1 MGKGLKGVLRALQN
15 KMRRAVSPMPPFME
29 LFNKFREVLA
39 SHNKAVEMIADMGE
53 KLSGEYLFDTSYI
66 ESAYAELST
75 AVWGSIKSF
84 DSFTRGRYPNLMDAF
99 VRIDNRISDML
110 SNTAST
116 SGEMIVFRE
125 DTLWDMYYE
134 VGGKNA
140 GLAEVGNILKLDVP
154 EAFFV
159 TTLAFDEFIA
169 FNGLRERAEAL
180 MKTDSISE
188 NDFAALRDAV
198 IGSEIPSALDE
209 AFDKAIKKM
218 RTKCGA
224 SSSVAV
230 RSSAEEEDGRLSF
243 AGQFDTVLNVPLEGG
258 AIKEA
263 YKRVVASLFSLH
275 SIAYQRRFRY
285 DAGKMKMAVGCVAM
299 VDAVSSGVVYSVDP
313 SGKKENALISANWGL
328 GKTVVEGLVEADIY
342 RVEKGQVPKI
352 LGTRCGKKESM
363 TVVLP
368 SGGVDSIHTPDDLRG
383 KQVLD
388 SEVIVD
394 LTIRAQS
401 LEKHFRRPQDIEWAI
416 DGNGRVFILQ
426 SRELRLGDDEGK
438 RCASVD
444 KYLKAMPVLMRNK
457 GIAVQK
463 GIGSGKVFI
472 VKAPDDIK
480 NVPKG
485 AILVSKRDFSAFVR
499 LMNDVSAIITD
510 IGTPT
515 SHMASLSREFRIPT
529 IVNTDDATMIL
540 RNGMGVTVSIDDEG
554 SAVYEGLIDDVQGC
568 SDANVASVTEGHE
581 YLRKRYVLRHI
592 SPLNLI
598 EPLHDKF
605 QPEECKTM
613 HDILRFI
620 HEKSI
625 MELVDC
631 ARHTKASLRGYA
643 AVALDLPIPASIVLI
658 DMGGGLE
665 KVRPNVKNDAKK
677 TATAVE
683 IASIPL
689 RAIIRGMMSPGA
701 WHNEAVPLR
710 MKDLFMSM
718 TRMPDIHS
726 TSMSSP
732 IQNVAVAS
740 REYVNLSLKFGYHFN
755 IVDCYCSE
763 NPRNNHVYFRF
774 SGGATDIMQRSRRVE
789 FIASILR
796 EHGFTIWM
804 TGDLLIAR
812 LANVGRVRMEE
823 ILDQLGR
830 LIAYVRKLDALM
842 RNDSAIEYYA
852 QRFKEG
858 NYELMENGGKE
869 F

>member
-1 MGKGLKGVLRALQN
+1 
-15 KMRRAVSPMPPFME
+15 
-29 LFNKFREVLA
+29 
-39 SHNKAVEMIADMGE
+39 MGE

>member
-444 KYLKAMPVLMRNK
+444 KYLKSMPVLMRNK

>member
-1 MGKGLKGVLRALQN
+1 MSNLLEGVLLKLQK
-15 KMRRAVSPMPPFME
+15 KMKRAVSPMPPFGD
-29 LFNKFREVLA
+29 LFDKFREVLA
-39 SHNKAVEMIADMGE
+39 SHNKAVELIADMGE
-53 KLSGEYLFDTSYI
+53 KLGGEYLFDTSYI
-66 ESAYAELST
+66 ENAYAELST
-75 AVWGSIKSF
+75 AVWDSIKSF
-84 DSFTRGRYPNLMDAF
+84 DSYTRGKYPNLMDAF
-99 VRIDNRISDML
+99 IRIDNRISDML
-110 SNTAST
+110 SNKT
-116 SGEMIVFRE
+116 SAPGELIVFRE

-140 GLAEVGNILKLDVP
+140 GLAEAGNILKLDVP

-159 TTLAFDEFIA
+159 TTPAFDAFIA
-169 FNGLRERAEAL
+169 FNGLSERAEAL
-180 MKTDSISE
+180 MKTDSVSE
-188 NDFAALRDAV
+188 DDFAALRD
-198 IGSEIPSALDE
+198 EIVRSKIPPSLDE

-224 SSSVAV
+224 SCSVAV

-243 AGQFDTVLNVPLEGG
+243 AGQFDTVLNVPLGG
-258 AIKEA
+258 AAIKEA
-263 YKRVVASLFSLH
+263 YKKVVASLFSLH

-285 DAGKMKMAVGCVAM
+285 DAGRMKMAVGCVAM

-313 SGKKENALISANWGL
+313 SGKKENMLISANWGL

-342 RVEKGQVPKI
+342 RVRKGQAPQI
-352 LGTRCGKKESM
+352 LGIRCGKKESM

-368 SGGVDSIHTPDDLRG
+368 IGGVDSIQTPDDL
-383 KQVLD
+383 KTSQVLD
-388 SEVIVD
+388 PDVILE
-394 LTIRAQS
+394 LTMKAQL

-416 DGNGRVFILQ
+416 DRNGRIFILQ
-426 SRELRLGDDEGK
+426 SRELRLGDGESQ
-438 RCASVD
+438 RCASV
-444 KYLKAMPVLMRNK
+444 LKSLASGPALMRNK

-463 GIGSGKVFI
+463 GIGSGTVFI
-472 VKAPDDIK
+472 VKTPEDIK
-480 NVPKG
+480 DVPKG

-529 IVNTDDATMIL
+529 LVNTDDATQIL
-540 RNGMGVTVSIDDEG
+540 RNGMGITVSIDDEG
-554 SAVYEGLIDDVQGC
+554 SAVYEGLIDDMQGC
-568 SDANVASVTEGHE
+568 GDENVASVTEGHE

-631 ARHTKASLRGYA
+631 ARHDKASLRGYTA
-643 AVALDLPIPASIVLI
+643 AALDLPIPTNIVLI
-658 DMGGGLE
+658 DMGGGL
-665 KVRPNVKNDAKK
+665 AKGSSRTNGAK
-677 TATAVE
+677 RAATAAE

-689 RAIIRGMMSPGA
+689 KAIIEGMTHQGV
-701 WHNEAVPLR
+701 WHNEAVPLS
-710 MKDLFMSM
+710 MKDLFVSM
-718 TRMPDIHS
+718 TRLPDIHS
-726 TSMSSP
+726 VSMSSP
-732 IQNVAVAS
+732 VQNVAVVS

-774 SGGATDIMQRSRRVE
+774 SGGATDIMQRSRRVL
-789 FIASILR
+789 FIASILK

-812 LANVGRVRMEE
+812 LANVSRGRMEE
-823 ILDQLGR
+823 ILNQLGR

-858 NYELMENGGKE
+858 NYELMEGGGKG
-869 F
+869 

>member
-1 MGKGLKGVLRALQN
+1 
-15 KMRRAVSPMPPFME
+15 MPPFME

-99 VRIDNRISDML
+99 TRIDNRISDML

-198 IGSEIPSALDE
+198 ISSEIPSALDE

-388 SEVIVD
+388 
-394 LTIRAQS
+394 
-401 LEKHFRRPQDIEWAI
+401 
-416 DGNGRVFILQ
+416 
-426 SRELRLGDDEGK
+426 
-438 RCASVD
+438 
-444 KYLKAMPVLMRNK
+444 
-457 GIAVQK
+457 
-463 GIGSGKVFI
+463 
-472 VKAPDDIK
+472 
-480 NVPKG
+480 
-485 AILVSKRDFSAFVR
+485 
-499 LMNDVSAIITD
+499 
-510 IGTPT
+510 
-515 SHMASLSREFRIPT
+515 
-529 IVNTDDATMIL
+529 
-540 RNGMGVTVSIDDEG
+540 
-554 SAVYEGLIDDVQGC
+554 
-568 SDANVASVTEGHE
+568 
-581 YLRKRYVLRHI
+581 
-592 SPLNLI
+592 
-598 EPLHDKF
+598 
-605 QPEECKTM
+605 
-613 HDILRFI
+613 
-620 HEKSI
+620 
-625 MELVDC
+625 
-631 ARHTKASLRGYA
+631 
-643 AVALDLPIPASIVLI
+643 
-658 DMGGGLE
+658 
-665 KVRPNVKNDAKK
+665 
-677 TATAVE
+677 
-683 IASIPL
+683 
-689 RAIIRGMMSPGA
+689 
-701 WHNEAVPLR
+701 
-710 MKDLFMSM
+710 
-718 TRMPDIHS
+718 
-726 TSMSSP
+726 
-732 IQNVAVAS
+732 
-740 REYVNLSLKFGYHFN
+740 
-755 IVDCYCSE
+755 
-763 NPRNNHVYFRF
+763 
-774 SGGATDIMQRSRRVE
+774 
-789 FIASILR
+789 
-796 EHGFTIWM
+796 
-804 TGDLLIAR
+804 
-812 LANVGRVRMEE
+812 
-823 ILDQLGR
+823 
-830 LIAYVRKLDALM
+830 
-842 RNDSAIEYYA
+842 
-852 QRFKEG
+852 
-858 NYELMENGGKE
+858 
-869 F
+869 

>member
-1 MGKGLKGVLRALQN
+1 MGKSLEGVLRAFQK
-15 KMRRAVSPMPPFME
+15 KMKRAVEPLPPFGE

-53 KLSGEYLFDTSYI
+53 KLGGEYLFDTNYI
-66 ESAYAELST
+66 ERAYAELST

-84 DSFTRGRYPNLMDAF
+84 DAFTRGRYPNLMDAF
-99 VRIDNRISDML
+99 IRIDNRISDMM

-140 GLAEVGNILKLDVP
+140 GLAEVGNMLKLDVP

-159 TTLAFDEFIA
+159 TTHAFDGFIT
-169 FNGLRERAEAL
+169 FNGLSERVEAL
-180 MKTDSISE
+180 SKTGSVSE

-198 IGSEIPSALDE
+198 IGSEIPVTLND
-209 AFDKAIKKM
+209 AFDNAIRKM
-218 RTKCGA
+218 RAKCGVGC
-224 SSSVAV
+224 SVAV
-230 RSSAEEEDGRLSF
+230 RSSAEEEDGKLSF
-243 AGQFDTVLNVPLEGG
+243 AGQFDTVLNVPLEST

-263 YKRVVASLFSLH
+263 YKKVVASLFSLH
-275 SIAYQRRFRY
+275 SIAYQRRFGY
-285 DAGKMKMAVGCVAM
+285 DARKMKMAVGCVAM
-299 VDAVSSGVVYSVDP
+299 VDAVSSGVVYSIDP
-313 SGKKENALISANWGL
+313 SGKKENVLISANWGL
-328 GKTVVEGLVEADIY
+328 GKTIVEGLVEADIY
-342 RVEKGQVPKI
+342 RVKKGREPQI

-363 TVVLP
+363 TVLLP
-368 SGGVDSIHTPDDLRG
+368 GGGIDTIVTPEDMRG
-383 KQVLD
+383 RPVLD
-388 SEVIVD
+388 SEVITD
-394 LTIRAQS
+394 LAVRAQS

-416 DGNGRVFILQ
+416 DRDGRVFILQ
-426 SRELRLGDDEGK
+426 SRELRLGDGEGE
-438 RCASVD
+438 RCDSVV
-444 KYLKAMPVLMRNK
+444 KSLALKPTLMRNK

-463 GIGSGKVFI
+463 GIGSGTVFV
-472 VKAPDDIK
+472 VKTPDD
-480 NVPKG
+480 VRAMPKG
-485 AILVSKRDFSAFVR
+485 AILVSKRDFSVFVR
-499 LMNDVSAIITD
+499 IMNDVSAIITD

-515 SHMASLSREFRIPT
+515 SHMAALSREFRIPT
-529 IVNTDDATMIL
+529 IVNTDDATQVL
-540 RNGMGVTVSIDDEG
+540 SNGMEITVSIDDEG
-554 SAVYEGLIDDVQGC
+554 SAVYEGLIGEEQGC
-568 SDANVASVTEGHE
+568 NDAKAPSVTEGHE

-605 QPEECKTM
+605 KPEECKTM

-631 ARHTKASLRGYA
+631 ARHKKASLRGYT
-643 AVALDLPIPASIVLI
+643 AVALDLEIPASIVLI
-658 DMGGGLE
+658 DMGGGLV
-665 KVRPNVKNDAKK
+665 KRGTNANNVARKS
-677 TATAVE
+677 ATAAE

-689 RAIIRGMMSPGA
+689 KAIIGGMGYPGA

-710 MKDLFMSM
+710 MKDFFMSM

-740 REYVNLSLKFGYHFN
+740 RDYVNLSLKFGYHFN

-774 SGGATDIMQRSRRVE
+774 SGGATDLVQRSRRVQ
-789 FIASILR
+789 FIASILK
-796 EHGFTIWM
+796 EHGFTIWT

-812 LANVGRVRMEE
+812 LANIGRVRMEE
-823 ILDQLGR
+823 VLDQLGR
-830 LIAYVRKLDALM
+830 LIAFVRKLDALL
-842 RNDSAIEYYA
+842 RDDAAIEYYA
-852 QRFKEG
+852 QRFKDG
-858 NYELMENGGKE
+858 NYELMEGGGKG
-869 F
+869 

>member
-1 MGKGLKGVLRALQN
+1 
-15 KMRRAVSPMPPFME
+15 
-29 LFNKFREVLA
+29 
-39 SHNKAVEMIADMGE
+39 
-53 KLSGEYLFDTSYI
+53 
-66 ESAYAELST
+66 
-75 AVWGSIKSF
+75 
-84 DSFTRGRYPNLMDAF
+84 
-99 VRIDNRISDML
+99 
-110 SNTAST
+110 
-116 SGEMIVFRE
+116 
-125 DTLWDMYYE
+125 
-134 VGGKNA
+134 
-140 GLAEVGNILKLDVP
+140 
-154 EAFFV
+154 
-159 TTLAFDEFIA
+159 
-169 FNGLRERAEAL
+169 
-180 MKTDSISE
+180 
-188 NDFAALRDAV
+188 
-198 IGSEIPSALDE
+198 
-209 AFDKAIKKM
+209 
-218 RTKCGA
+218 
-224 SSSVAV
+224 
-230 RSSAEEEDGRLSF
+230 
-243 AGQFDTVLNVPLEGG
+243 
-258 AIKEA
+258 
-263 YKRVVASLFSLH
+263 
-275 SIAYQRRFRY
+275 
-285 DAGKMKMAVGCVAM
+285 
-299 VDAVSSGVVYSVDP
+299 
-313 SGKKENALISANWGL
+313 LISANWGL

-444 KYLKAMPVLMRNK
+444 KYLKSMPVLMRNK

-529 IVNTDDATMIL
+529 IVNTDDATQVL
-540 RNGMGVTVSIDDEG
+540 RDGMPITVSIDDEG
-554 SAVYEGLIDDVQGC
+554 STIYEGLVDDVQGC
-568 SDANVASVTEGHE
+568 SDANAPSVTEGHE

-605 QPEECKTM
+605 RPEECKTM

-631 ARHTKASLRGYA
+631 ARDKKASLRGYA

-658 DMGGGLE
+658 DMGGGLN
-665 KVRPNVKNDAKK
+665 KGRFNMKNDAMK
-677 TATAVE
+677 TATAAE

-689 RAIIRGMMSPGA
+689 KAIIRGMMSPGA

-869 F
+869 

>member
-1 MGKGLKGVLRALQN
+1 MGKGLEGVLRALQN

-99 VRIDNRISDML
+99 TRIDNRISDML

-198 IGSEIPSALDE
+198 ISSEIPSALDE

-444 KYLKAMPVLMRNK
+444 KYLKSMPVLMRNK

-529 IVNTDDATMIL
+529 IVNTDDATQVL
-540 RNGMGVTVSIDDEG
+540 RDGMPITVSIDDEG
-554 SAVYEGLIDDVQGC
+554 STIYEGLVDDVQGC
-568 SDANVASVTEGHE
+568 SDANAPSVTEGHE

-605 QPEECKTM
+605 RPEECKTM

-631 ARHTKASLRGYA
+631 ARDKKASLRGYA

-658 DMGGGLE
+658 DMGGGLN
-665 KVRPNVKNDAKK
+665 KGRFNMKNDAMK
-677 TATAVE
+677 TATAAE

-689 RAIIRGMMSPGA
+689 KAIIRGMMSPGA

-869 F
+869 

>member
-169 FNGLRERAEAL
+169 FNGLRERAEVL

-842 RNDSAIEYYA
+842 RNDSAMEYYA

>member
-1 MGKGLKGVLRALQN
+1 MGKSLEGVLRSLQK
-15 KMRRAVSPMPPFME
+15 KMKRAVSPSPPFRD

-53 KLSGEYLFDTSYI
+53 KLSGEYLFDTNYI
-66 ESAYAELST
+66 ENAYAELST
-75 AVWGSIKSF
+75 AVWDSIKSF
-84 DSFTRGRYPNLMDAF
+84 DSFTRSKYPNLMDAF
-99 VRIDNRISDML
+99 IRIDNRISDML
-110 SNTAST
+110 SNSAST
-116 SGEMIVFRE
+116 SGEVIVFRE

-140 GLAEVGNILKLDVP
+140 GLAEVANILKLDVP
-154 EAFFV
+154 ESFFI

-169 FNGLRERAEAL
+169 FNGLRERAGAL
-180 MKTDSISE
+180 MKTDSVSE
-188 NDFAALRDAV
+188 NDFAVLRNAI
-198 IGSEIPSALDE
+198 IGSKIPPSLDE
-209 AFDKAIKKM
+209 VFDKAIKKM

-224 SSSVAV
+224 LCSVAV

-243 AGQFDTVLNVPLEGG
+243 AGQFDTVLNVPLESR

-263 YKRVVASLFSLH
+263 YKKVVASLFSLH

-313 SGKKENALISANWGL
+313 SGKKENTLISANWGL
-328 GKTVVEGLVEADIY
+328 GKTVVDGLVEADIY
-342 RVEKGQVPKI
+342 RVKKGQVPQI
-352 LGTRCGKKESM
+352 LGTRCGKKETM

-368 SGGVDSIHTPDDLRG
+368 DGGVDSIHTPSDLRG
-383 KQVLD
+383 RQVLD
-388 SEVIVD
+388 PDAIVE
-394 LTIRAQS
+394 LTMMAQS
-401 LEKHFRRPQDIEWAI
+401 LEKHFRTPQDIEWAI
-416 DGNGRVFILQ
+416 DRNGRIFILQ
-426 SRELRLGDDEGK
+426 SRELRLGEDERHK
-438 RCASVD
+438 CASV
-444 KYLKAMPVLMRNK
+444 LKSLVSKPVLIRNK

-463 GIGSGKVFI
+463 GIGSGTVFI
-472 VKAPDDIK
+472 VKTPEDIK
-480 NVPKG
+480 DVPKG
-485 AILVSKRDFSAFVR
+485 AILVSKRDFSVFVR

-529 IVNTDDATMIL
+529 IVNTDDATQIL
-540 RNGMGVTVSIDDEG
+540 RNGMGITVSINDEG
-554 SAVYEGLIDDVQGC
+554 STLYEGLIDDLQGC
-568 SDANVASVTEGHE
+568 SDENAASVTEGHE

-631 ARHTKASLRGYA
+631 ARHQKASLRGYT

-665 KVRPNVKNDAKK
+665 KVRSNTKNDAKK

-689 RAIIRGMMSPGA
+689 KAILGGMIYPGA

-710 MKDLFMSM
+710 MKDFFMSM

-726 TSMSSP
+726 VSMSSP

-774 SGGATDIMQRSRRVE
+774 SGGATDLVQRSRRVQ
-789 FIASILR
+789 FIASILK
-796 EHGFTIWM
+796 EHGFTIWT

-823 ILDQLGR
+823 VLDQLGR
-830 LIAYVRKLDALM
+830 LIAFVRKLDALL
-842 RNDSAIEYYA
+842 RDDTAIAYYA

-858 NYELMENGGKE
+858 NYELMEGGGKG
-869 F
+869 

>member
-1 MGKGLKGVLRALQN
+1 
-15 KMRRAVSPMPPFME
+15 MPPFME

-830 LIAYVRKLDALM
+830 LIAYVRKLDAMM

>member
-1 MGKGLKGVLRALQN
+1 
-15 KMRRAVSPMPPFME
+15 MPPFME

-313 SGKKENALISANWGL
+313 SGKKEIALISANWGL

>member
-1 MGKGLKGVLRALQN
+1 MGKSLEGVLRTFQK
-15 KMRRAVSPMPPFME
+15 KMKRAVSPLPPFKE
-29 LFNKFREVLA
+29 LFHKFREVLA

-53 KLSGEYLFDTSYI
+53 KLSGDYLFDVHYI

-99 VRIDNRISDML
+99 IRIDTRISDTL
-110 SNTAST
+110 ANKIST
-116 SGEMIVFRE
+116 SGEMIVFLE
-125 DTLWDMYYE
+125 DTLWDMYYD

-140 GLAEVGNILKLDVP
+140 GLAEVGNLLKLNVP

-159 TTLAFDEFIA
+159 TTHAFDEFIA
-169 FNGLRERAEAL
+169 FNGLSQRVETLGRTGRASE
-180 MKTDSISE
+180 TDY
-188 NDFAALRDAV
+188 AALRDT
-198 IGSEIPSALDE
+198 ISGSRIPPGLDD
-209 AFDKAIKKM
+209 AFDKAIRKM
-218 RTKCGA
+218 RAKCRTFC
-224 SSSVAV
+224 SVAV

-258 AIKEA
+258 AIREA
-263 YKRVVASLFSLH
+263 YKKVVASLYSLH

-285 DAGKMKMAVGCVAM
+285 DAGKMKMAVGCVTM

-313 SGKKENALISANWGL
+313 SGKKENVLISANWGL

-342 RVEKGQVPKI
+342 RVKKGQVPQI
-352 LGTRCGKKESM
+352 LGTRCGNKESM

-368 SGGVDSIHTPDDLRG
+368 GGGIDTIPTPNELSGRP
-383 KQVLD
+383 VLD
-388 SEVIVD
+388 SEVIVE
-394 LTIRAQS
+394 LTLQAQS

-416 DGNGRVFILQ
+416 DRDGRIFILQ
-426 SRELRLGDDEGK
+426 SRELRLGDDQSK
-438 RCASVD
+438 KCASVGEQ
-444 KYLKAMPVLMRNK
+444 LKSRPVLMRNK
-457 GIAVQK
+457 GISVQK
-463 GIGSGKVFI
+463 GIGSGTVYI
-472 VKAPDDIK
+472 VKTPGDIK
-480 NVPKG
+480 DVPKG

-510 IGTPT
+510 VGTPT
-515 SHMASLSREFRIPT
+515 SHMASISREFRIPT
-529 IVNTDDATMIL
+529 IVNTDDATQLL
-540 RNGMGVTVSIDDEG
+540 RDGMEITVNIDDEG
-554 SAVYEGLIDDVQGC
+554 SAVYEGLIDDMQGC
-568 SDANVASVTEGHE
+568 SEENAPSVTEGHE

-605 QPEECKTM
+605 RPEECKTM

-631 ARHTKASLRGYA
+631 ARNKRASLRGYA

-658 DMGGGLE
+658 DMGGALDKG
-665 KVRPNVKNDAKK
+665 RANAKNGARK
-677 TATAVE
+677 TATAAE

-689 RAIIRGMMSPGA
+689 KAVIGGMMYPGA
-701 WHNEAVPLR
+701 WHNEAVPLT
-710 MKDLFMSM
+710 MKDFFISM
-718 TRMPDIHS
+718 TRIPDIHS

-732 IQNVAVAS
+732 VQNVAVAS
-740 REYVNLSLKFGYHFN
+740 NEYVNLSLKFGYHFN

-774 SGGATDIMQRSRRVE
+774 SGGATDIVQRSRRVQ
-789 FIASILR
+789 FIALILK
-796 EHGFTIWM
+796 EYGFTIWT
-804 TGDLLIAR
+804 TGDLLTAR
-812 LANVGRVRMEE
+812 VANIGRVRMEQV
-823 ILDQLGR
+823 LDQLGR
-830 LIAYVRKLDALM
+830 LIAFVRKLDALL
-842 RNDSAIEYYA
+842 RDDSAIEYYA

-858 NYELMENGGKE
+858 NYELMEGGGKE
-869 F
+869 

>member
-1 MGKGLKGVLRALQN
+1 
-15 KMRRAVSPMPPFME
+15 MPPFME

-84 DSFTRGRYPNLMDAF
+84 DSFTRGRYPNLMEAC
-99 VRIDNRISDML
+99 VRIDNRLSDML

-401 LEKHFRRPQDIEWAI
+401 LEKHFRRPQDIEGAI

>member
-689 RAIIRGMMSPGA
+689 KAIIRGMMSPGA

>member
-1 MGKGLKGVLRALQN
+1 MGKSLEGVLRTFQR
-15 KMRRAVSPMPPFME
+15 KMKRAVEPLPPFRE

-53 KLSGEYLFDTSYI
+53 KLGGEYLFDIHYI

-84 DSFTRGRYPNLMDAF
+84 DAFTRGRYPNLMDAF
-99 VRIDNRISDML
+99 IRIDNRISDMM

-125 DTLWDMYYE
+125 DALWDMYYE

-140 GLAEVGNILKLDVP
+140 GLAEVGNMLKLDVP

-159 TTLAFDEFIA
+159 TTHAFDGFIT
-169 FNGLRERAEAL
+169 FNGLSERVEAL
-180 MKTDSISE
+180 SKTGSVSE
-188 NDFAALRDAV
+188 NDFATLRNAV
-198 IGSEIPSALDE
+198 ISSEIPATLND
-209 AFDKAIKKM
+209 AFDNAIRKM
-218 RTKCGA
+218 RAKCGA
-224 SSSVAV
+224 GCTVAV
-230 RSSAEEEDGRLSF
+230 RSSAEEEDGKLSF
-243 AGQFDTVLNVPLEGG
+243 AGQFDTVLNVPLEGT

-263 YKRVVASLFSLH
+263 YKKVVASLFSLH
-275 SIAYQRRFRY
+275 SIAYQRRFGY
-285 DAGKMKMAVGCVAM
+285 DARKMKMAVGCVAM

-313 SGKKENALISANWGL
+313 SGKKENVLISANWGL
-328 GKTVVEGLVEADIY
+328 GKTIVEGLVEADIY
-342 RVEKGQVPKI
+342 RVKKGREPQI

-363 TVVLP
+363 TVLLP
-368 SGGVDSIHTPDDLRG
+368 EGGIDTIVTPDDIRS
-383 KQVLD
+383 KPVLD
-388 SEVIVD
+388 SVVITE
-394 LTIRAQS
+394 LTVRAQS

-416 DGNGRVFILQ
+416 DRGGRVFILQ
-426 SRELRLGDDEGK
+426 SRELRLGDGGDK
-438 RCASVD
+438 RCDSVVKSLASR
-444 KYLKAMPVLMRNK
+444 PTLMRNK

-463 GIGSGKVFI
+463 GVGSGTVFV
-472 VKAPDDIK
+472 VKTPDDVRE
-480 NVPKG
+480 VPKG
-485 AILVSKRDFSAFVR
+485 AILVSKRDFSVFVR

-515 SHMASLSREFRIPT
+515 SHMAALSREFRIPT
-529 IVNTDDATMIL
+529 IVNTDDATQVL
-540 RNGMGVTVSIDDEG
+540 RDGMEVTVSIDDEG
-554 SAVYEGLIDDVQGC
+554 SAVYEGLIEGVQGC
-568 SDANVASVTEGHE
+568 SDANVPSVTEGHE

-605 QPEECKTM
+605 KPEECKTM

-631 ARHTKASLRGYA
+631 ARHKKASLRGYT
-643 AVALDLPIPASIVLI
+643 AVALDLAIPASIVLI
-658 DMGGGLE
+658 DMGGGLA
-665 KVRPNVKNDAKK
+665 KGGPNANDAARKS
-677 TATAVE
+677 ATAAE

-689 RAIIRGMMSPGA
+689 KAIISGMMYPGA

-710 MKDLFMSM
+710 MKDFFMSM

-774 SGGATDIMQRSRRVE
+774 SGGATDLVQRSRRVQ
-789 FIASILR
+789 FIASILK
-796 EHGFTIWM
+796 EHGFTIWT

-823 ILDQLGR
+823 VLDQLGR
-830 LIAYVRKLDALM
+830 LIAFVRKLDALL
-842 RNDSAIEYYA
+842 RDDTAIAYYA

-858 NYELMENGGKE
+858 NYELMEGGGNG
-869 F
+869 

>member
-1 MGKGLKGVLRALQN
+1 MGKSLEGVLRTFQR
-15 KMRRAVSPMPPFME
+15 KMKRAVEPLPPFRE

-53 KLSGEYLFDTSYI
+53 KLGGEYLFDIHYI

-84 DSFTRGRYPNLMDAF
+84 DAFTRGRYPNLMDAF
-99 VRIDNRISDML
+99 IRIDNRISDMM

-125 DTLWDMYYE
+125 DALWDMYYE

-140 GLAEVGNILKLDVP
+140 GLAEVGNMLKLDVP

-159 TTLAFDEFIA
+159 TTHAFDGFIT
-169 FNGLRERAEAL
+169 FNGLSERVEAL
-180 MKTDSISE
+180 SKTGSVSE

-198 IGSEIPSALDE
+198 ISSEIPAALND
-209 AFDKAIKKM
+209 AFDNAIRKM
-218 RTKCGA
+218 RAKCGVGCT
-224 SSSVAV
+224 VAV
-230 RSSAEEEDGRLSF
+230 RSSAEEEDGKLSF
-243 AGQFDTVLNVPLEGG
+243 AGQFDTVLNVPLEGT

-263 YKRVVASLFSLH
+263 YKKVVASLFSLH
-275 SIAYQRRFRY
+275 SIAYQRRFGY
-285 DAGKMKMAVGCVAM
+285 DARKMKMAVGCVAM

-313 SGKKENALISANWGL
+313 SGKKENVLISANWGL
-328 GKTVVEGLVEADIY
+328 GKTIVEGLVEADIY
-342 RVEKGQVPKI
+342 RVKKGREPQI

-363 TVVLP
+363 TVLLP
-368 SGGVDSIHTPDDLRG
+368 EGGIDTIVTPDDIRS
-383 KQVLD
+383 KPVLD
-388 SEVIVD
+388 SQVITE
-394 LTIRAQS
+394 LTVRAQS

-416 DGNGRVFILQ
+416 DRGGRVFILQ
-426 SRELRLGDDEGK
+426 SRELRLGDGGDK
-438 RCASVD
+438 RCDSVVKSLASR
-444 KYLKAMPVLMRNK
+444 PTLMRNK

-463 GIGSGKVFI
+463 GVGSGTVFV
-472 VKAPDDIK
+472 VKTPDDVRE
-480 NVPKG
+480 VPKG
-485 AILVSKRDFSAFVR
+485 AILVSKRDFSVFVR

-515 SHMASLSREFRIPT
+515 SHMAALSREFRIPT
-529 IVNTDDATMIL
+529 IVNTDDATQVL
-540 RNGMGVTVSIDDEG
+540 SDGMEVTVSIDDEG
-554 SAVYEGLIDDVQGC
+554 SAVYEGLIEGVQGC
-568 SDANVASVTEGHE
+568 SDANVPSVTEGHE

-605 QPEECKTM
+605 KPEECKTM

-631 ARHTKASLRGYA
+631 ARHKKASLRGYT
-643 AVALDLPIPASIVLI
+643 AVALDLAIPASIVLI
-658 DMGGGLE
+658 DMGGGLA
-665 KVRPNVKNDAKK
+665 KGGPNANDAARKS
-677 TATAVE
+677 ATAAE

-689 RAIIRGMMSPGA
+689 KAIISGMMYPGA

-710 MKDLFMSM
+710 MKDFFMSM

-774 SGGATDIMQRSRRVE
+774 SGGATDLVQRSRRVQ
-789 FIASILR
+789 FIASILK
-796 EHGFTIWM
+796 EHGFTIWT

-823 ILDQLGR
+823 VLDQLGR
-830 LIAYVRKLDALM
+830 LIAFVRKLDALL
-842 RNDSAIEYYA
+842 RDDTAIAYYA

-858 NYELMENGGKE
+858 NYELMEGGGNG
-869 F
+869 

>member
-1 MGKGLKGVLRALQN
+1 
-15 KMRRAVSPMPPFME
+15 MPPFME

-198 IGSEIPSALDE
+198 ISSEIPSALDE

-275 SIAYQRRFRY
+275 SIAYQIRFRY